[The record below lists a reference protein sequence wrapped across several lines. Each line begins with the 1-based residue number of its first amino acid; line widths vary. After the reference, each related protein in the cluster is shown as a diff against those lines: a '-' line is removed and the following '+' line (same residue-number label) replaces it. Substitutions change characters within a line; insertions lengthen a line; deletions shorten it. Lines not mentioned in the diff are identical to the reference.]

1 MRKPF
6 SVSVFARLLSTEMS
20 EVKNLPAAYLS
31 ECADAADDLS
41 ASIADV
47 LEESADSLHDDDA
60 GFTPL
65 TRIASLQ
72 SLCASNLRLL
82 NDVRN
87 LLSWA
92 NANALSAPSAPAAP
106 IRGKASAD
114 VKALTEAAQLM
125 GERLAP
131 VDVKTNHMAI
141 YPAIEL
147 ARGIADALAN
157 KAACAGLIAAH
168 VDADGADELA
178 ADLSQLAR
186 FASKLAEALPEIDGA
201 TAVWGDVDDEEEEL

>member
-20 EVKNLPAAYLS
+20 EVKNLPAAYID
-31 ECADAADDLS
+31 ECTEAANELS

-47 LEESADSLHDDDA
+47 LEESADSLQGNDA
-60 GFTPL
+60 DLTPL
-65 TRIASLQ
+65 AHIASLQ
-72 SLCASNLRLL
+72 SLCASNLHLL
-82 NDVRN
+82 NDVRK

-92 NANALSAPSAPAAP
+92 NANAREKHSTPAAP
-106 IRGKASAD
+106 IHGKASAD

-147 ARGIADALAN
+147 ARGIADVLAN

>member
-6 SVSVFARLLSTEMS
+6 SVSVFARLLSTDMS
-20 EVKNLPAAYLS
+20 EVKNLPAAYID
-31 ECADAADDLS
+31 ECTEAANELS

-47 LEESADSLHDDDA
+47 LEESADSLQGNDA
-60 GFTPL
+60 ELTPL
-65 TRIASLQ
+65 AHIASLQ
-72 SLCASNLRLL
+72 SLCASNLHLL
-82 NDVRN
+82 NDVRK

-92 NANALSAPSAPAAP
+92 NADAPRKS
-106 IRGKASAD
+106 IYGKASAD
-114 VKALTEAAQLM
+114 VKALTAAAQLM

-147 ARGIADALAN
+147 ARGIADVLAN

-178 ADLSQLAR
+178 ADLAQLAR